1 MSAEE
6 DIEDQ
11 RLTLSFVA
19 QIVGQRQSRTK
30 LSKACIGQS
39 VDVVQ
44 QSHAIVHRED
54 GVWLRGFF
62 ANLCQ
67 TLGGVKN
74 PVLGC
79 NQFLC
84 H

>member
-6 DIEDQ
+6 DIEGQ

-54 GVWLRGFF
+54 GV
-62 ANLCQ
+62 
-67 TLGGVKN
+67 
-74 PVLGC
+74 
-79 NQFLC
+79 
-84 H
+84 